1 MSLAIEN
8 LETRTARYE
17 MGEEVYQDR
26 ECSAL
31 NLSEEI
37 EE

>member
-1 MSLAIEN
+1 MSFAIEN

-17 MGEEVYQDR
+17 MGEEVHQNR